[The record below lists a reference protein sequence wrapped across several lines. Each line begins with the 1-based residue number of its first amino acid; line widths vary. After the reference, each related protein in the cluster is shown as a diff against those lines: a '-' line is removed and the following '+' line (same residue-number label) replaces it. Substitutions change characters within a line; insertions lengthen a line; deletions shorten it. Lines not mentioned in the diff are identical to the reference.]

1 MRLHSLRLQAFG
13 PFARRH
19 TVDFDALSADGLFLL
34 HGDTGAGKSTL
45 FAAICF
51 ALYGLPPHE
60 RNMRLRSDHAP
71 ADLLTEVTL
80 EVTLAG
86 KRLQIRRIPAQKRPH
101 LRNSAELVDQKA
113 ETYLHQWVLDE
124 HGHGQWEGV
133 IKSHKEAGEEIKSLL
148 RLTRQQFCQVVLL
161 PQNEF
166 TKFLRADASERRI
179 LLGTLF
185 GTRRFGLIE
194 EFLANRK
201 NLTAKTR
208 DEARADVLRLAERI
222 QQAAGDELEPAQD
235 APRADDPATL
245 TAPARAWAGALHRQ
259 ALIRQDAADTD
270 TETAA
275 QQLGEARLAEQTVR
289 DLHRLQQAHRT
300 TAHDLELLHEQ
311 TTHHDDLAERRD
323 RAAKAQQLQSVLETA
338 HTADLEHT
346 RARDDDSRARALLPP
361 EHASLDTAGLTH
373 AAQQLHA
380 DTGAAQALLPEEA
393 TLQRHTAEL
402 ATLDRERQQLTE
414 TLTDA
419 QEWLNALPQRRA
431 DLVARLE
438 AARSAQ
444 ETGRELTPTL
454 NLVEKQLEAAR
465 RRDALDQQVSGAR
478 TTLSRAERDSEQA
491 AQTYVDIRRRRTDGI
506 VAELAGRLVDGE
518 DCPVCGSPTHP
529 APATAQPGQP
539 TAADEQAAEAAHTR
553 AQQSE
558 NKAKEALAQLNE
570 QAATARGEAG
580 GDTPLADLTAHRTD
594 LAQRLADALSQAAD
608 AGPAGEQLALLE
620 KEQADTEHTRN
631 TATARLGAADAT
643 YDSLYTQREELTHR
657 LAAALNGHAT
667 LADRITRLTQN
678 AGRLEAAAACA
689 ATVATTAADRR
700 NATALAEQAALAAG
714 FASPADAFAARLPDD
729 ELTAID
735 SEITQWREQ
744 CLVLTA
750 RLAEPELQAA
760 IVQPSADLEHAVTE
774 LNTATTT
781 HSRTAALATQAAARA
796 TALATLTGQL
806 ETQIQRLEPL
816 EDDYRTVD
824 HLHGLIS
831 GGSTSNQLRM
841 QLESYVLAARLEDV
855 VDAANTRLS
864 RMSHHRFTL
873 VHSDDRAARGAKS
886 GLDLKVLDAWSGHK
900 RHTDTLS
907 GGESFYVSLAL
918 ALGLA
923 DIVTAEAG
931 GQALD
936 TLFID
941 EGFGTLDEDT
951 LHQVLDVLDSLRAH
965 DRTVGL
971 ISHVPELRRRITQRL
986 HISKH
991 IDGSTLTHLTESA
1004 E

>member
-1 MRLHSLRLQAFG
+1 MRLHSLHLQAFG

-124 HGHGQWEGV
+124 HGHGRWEGI

-166 TKFLRADASERRI
+166 TKFLRADASERRV

-201 NLTAKTR
+201 TLTAKTR

-222 QQAAGDELEPAQD
+222 QQAAGDDLEPAQN

-245 TAPARAWAGALHRQ
+245 TAPARAWATALHRQ
-259 ALIRQDAADTD
+259 ALTRQDAADAA
-270 TETAA
+270 TEPAE
-275 QQLGEARLAEQTVR
+275 QQLTEARRAEQAVR
-289 DLHRLQQAHRT
+289 DLYRLQQAHRT
-300 TAHDLELLHEQ
+300 TAHDLGLLHEQ
-311 TTHHDDLAERRD
+311 TTHHDHLAERRD
-323 RAAKAQQLQSVLETA
+323 RAVKAQQLQSVLETA
-338 HTADLEHT
+338 HTADREHT
-346 RARDDDSRARALLPP
+346 RALDDDSRARALLPP

-373 AAQQLHA
+373 AGQQLHA
-380 DTGAAQALLPEEA
+380 ETGAVQALLPDEA
-393 TLQRHTAEL
+393 TLQRHTTDL
-402 ATLDRERQQLTE
+402 AALDRERQQLTE

-419 QEWLNALPQRRA
+419 QQWLNALPQRRA
-431 DLVARLE
+431 DLATRLE
-438 AARSAQ
+438 TARSAQ
-444 ETGRELTPTL
+444 ETSRELTPTL
-454 NLVEKQLEAAR
+454 NLAEKQLEAAR
-465 RRDALDQQVSGAR
+465 RRDALDQQISAAHKV
-478 TTLSRAERDSEQA
+478 LSQAEKDSEQA
-491 AQTYVDIRRRRTDGI
+491 AKTYVDIRRRRTDGI

-539 TAADEQAAEAAHTR
+539 TAADEQAAEAAHNH
-553 AQQSE
+553 AQKTQ
-558 NKAKEALAQLNE
+558 NNAKEALAQLNE

-580 GDTPLADLTAHRTD
+580 GNIPLTDLTAHRTD
-594 LAQRLADALSQAAD
+594 LEQHLADALSQAAD
-608 AGPAGEQLALLE
+608 AGPAGEQLTLLE

-631 TATARLGAADAT
+631 TATARMGAADAT
-643 YDSLYTQREELTHR
+643 YDSLHTQREELTHR
-657 LAAALNGHAT
+657 LATALNGHAT
-667 LADRITRLTQN
+667 LADRITHLTQH

-689 ATVATTAADRR
+689 ATVTTTATDRHS
-700 NATALAEQAALAAG
+700 ATALAEQAAHAAG
-714 FASPADAFAARLPDD
+714 FTSPAEASAARLPDD

-735 SEITQWREQ
+735 KEITHWREQ
-744 CLVLTA
+744 RLVLTA

-760 IVQPSADLEHAVTE
+760 ITQPPADLEHAVTE

-781 HSRTAALATQAAARA
+781 HTRTAALATQAADR
-796 TALATLTGQL
+796 TTTLATLTAQL
-806 ETQIQRLEPL
+806 DTQIQRLEPL
-816 EDDYRTVD
+816 EDAYRTVD

-831 GGSTSNQLRM
+831 GGSPSNQLRM

-986 HISKH
+986 HIAKH
-991 IDGSTLTHLTESA
+991 IDGSTLTHLTEAA

>member
-1 MRLHSLRLQAFG
+1 MRLHSLHLQAFG

-71 ADLLTEVTL
+71 AGLLTEVTL

-124 HGHGQWEGV
+124 HGHGRWEGI
-133 IKSHKEAGEEIKSLL
+133 IKSHKEAAEEIKSLL

-166 TKFLRADASERRI
+166 TKFLRADASERRV

-194 EFLANRK
+194 EFLAHRK
-201 NLTAKTR
+201 TLTAKTR

-222 QQAAGDELEPAQD
+222 QQAAGDDLEPAQN

-245 TAPARAWAGALHRQ
+245 TAPARAWATALHRQ
-259 ALIRQDAADTD
+259 ALTRQDAADAA
-270 TETAA
+270 TETAE
-275 QQLGEARLAEQTVR
+275 QQLTEARRAEQAAR

-300 TAHDLELLHEQ
+300 TAHDLGLLHEQ
-311 TTHHDDLAERRD
+311 TTHHDHLAERRD
-323 RAAKAQQLQSVLETA
+323 RAVKAQQLHSVLETA
-338 HTADLEHT
+338 HTADRERT
-346 RARDDDSRARALLPP
+346 RALDDDSRARALLPP

-373 AAQQLHA
+373 AGQQLHA
-380 DTGAAQALLPEEA
+380 ETGAVQALLPDEA
-393 TLQRHTAEL
+393 TLQRHTTDL
-402 ATLDRERQQLTE
+402 AALDRERQQLTE

-419 QEWLNALPQRRA
+419 QQWLNALPQRRA
-431 DLVARLE
+431 DLATRLE
-438 AARSAQ
+438 TARSAQ
-444 ETGRELTPTL
+444 ETSRELTPTL
-454 NLVEKQLEAAR
+454 NLAETQLEAAR
-465 RRDALDQQVSGAR
+465 RRDALDQQISAAHKV
-478 TTLSRAERDSEQA
+478 LSQAEKDSEQA
-491 AQTYVDIRRRRTDGI
+491 AKTYVDIRRRRTDGI

-539 TAADEQAAEAAHTR
+539 TAADEQAAEAAHNH
-553 AQQSE
+553 AQKTQ
-558 NKAKEALAQLNE
+558 NNAKEALAQLNE

-580 GDTPLADLTAHRTD
+580 GNIPLTDLTAHRTD
-594 LAQRLADALSQAAD
+594 LEQHLADALSQAAD
-608 AGPAGEQLALLE
+608 AGPAGEQLTLLE

-631 TATARLGAADAT
+631 TATARMGAADAT
-643 YDSLYTQREELTHR
+643 YDSLHTQREELTHR
-657 LAAALNGHAT
+657 LATALNGHAT
-667 LADRITRLTQN
+667 LADRITHLTQH

-689 ATVATTAADRR
+689 ATVTTTATDRHS
-700 NATALAEQAALAAG
+700 ATALAEQAAHAAG
-714 FASPADAFAARLPDD
+714 FTSPAEASAARLPDD

-735 SEITQWREQ
+735 KEITHWREQ
-744 CLVLTA
+744 RLVLTA

-760 IVQPSADLEHAVTE
+760 ITQPPADLEHAVTE

-781 HSRTAALATQAAARA
+781 HTRTAALATQAADR
-796 TALATLTGQL
+796 TTTLATLTAQL
-806 ETQIQRLEPL
+806 DTQIQRLEPI
-816 EDDYRTVD
+816 EDAYRTVD

-831 GGSTSNQLRM
+831 GGSPSNQLRM

-886 GLDLKVLDAWSGHK
+886 GLDLKALDAWSGHK

-941 EGFGTLDEDT
+941 EGFGTLDEET

-986 HISKH
+986 HIAKH
-991 IDGSTLTHLTESA
+991 IDGSTLTHLTEAA